1 MKELKG
7 IDAME
12 FKVGD
17 HVNYVDSDRVTCV
30 SAIKKLYRNTA
41 EIANGIV
48 KPLEELTLCL
58 PEKWA
63 IKTDRQEFYDW
74 FNGVATTTGDEFI
87 GPGGFVLFPART
99 DSDGEKFHCGWTAP
113 SEEYITIRF
122 EYWCRVHRPDLLSCS
137 EIPTNSIPEKWCVRR
152 TPKNA
157 EVLNAWYKSK
167 RPDKWLTSFD
177 LYISNDLDFYHN
189 PIVDYPEITYEQWQT
204 IPEVVEWL
212 KSSRFSEEETKRLDN
227 LYSMYDVVSPH
238 GLLLINQQRH
248 FVVTNSEEKKLF
260 SVSVQPKPVEE
271 REIIGYELSDQ
282 SDSRKWEGLWTTYK
296 FEIDGIKKYAY
307 ENKGNLHWHEKIG
320 SVVFEKMITAG
331 IFKPVYKEAPIFKGG
346 DWVVYENVIT
356 KTFQILRVTE
366 LGLEGDIGMYAK
378 RFCRF
383 ATPEEIEKATFR
395 PVWERF
401 PTWESLDIKEGWYT
415 NTDFVSENTFNK
427 DKDDFSTQKQA
438 ESALAFAQLSQIEK
452 AWNERMKGFWTV
464 KYDHGVGRLVVIEAE
479 KFKAQITFHSE
490 ELAMKSLELHA
501 DLWRKFWMV

>member
-1 MKELKG
+1 MKELKL

-17 HVNYVDSDRVTCV
+17 HVKCSQQPICV
-30 SAIKKLYRNTA
+30 IIGFNSSNWP
-41 EIANGIV
+41 IV
-48 KPLEELTLCL
+48 ILHGEEAALNPKFTSLCL

-63 IKTDRQEFYDW
+63 IKTDRQEFWDYYKDYCD
-74 FNGVATTTGDEFI
+74 TKSSEYYHH
-87 GPGGFVLFPART
+87 FPAF
-99 DSDGEKFHCGWTAP
+99 GNLE
-113 SEEYITIRF
+113 SEFGKYHADIYVYRGYTEITF

-137 EIPTNSIPEKWCVRR
+137 EIPDNSIPEKWCVRR

-189 PIVDYPEITYEQWQT
+189 PIVDYPEITYEQWKT

-271 REIIGYELSDQ
+271 REIEGYKAPFDMFGSQCKKGQLYVPCNDDPKYYYPKNFPSGSALFLLPIELLAC
-282 SDSRKWEGLWTTYK
+282 WE
-296 FEIDGIKKYAY
+296 
-307 ENKGNLHWHEKIG
+307 
-320 SVVFEKMITAG
+320 
-331 IFKPVYKEAPIFKGG
+331 PVYKEAPKFKGG

-383 ATPEEIEKATFR
+383 ATPEEIEKATFK

-401 PTWESLDIKEGWYT
+401 PTLESLGDIEGS
-415 NTDFVSENTFNK
+415 FLVGSFASIK
-427 DKDDFSTQKQA
+427 HA
-438 ESALAFAQLSQIEK
+438 ESALAFSQLSQIEK
-452 AWNERMKGFWTV
+452 AWNEGKEGTFTV
-464 KYDHGVGRLVVIEAE
+464 KYNPEKDCLDVIEAIYYKAHINFATE
-479 KFKAQITFHSE
+479 KLANKSI
-490 ELAMKSLELHA
+490 ELPAIA